1 MCIWFEVTPLHDNP
15 AEVHNAGGLAEVVG
29 CAVRDL
35 PTISDTAMET
45 GECLCDLD
53 IEAFESKFG
62 YRHEVGET
70 SFDNRLVEVSE

>member
-1 MCIWFEVTPLHDNP
+1 MCTWFEVTPLQDNP
-15 AEVHNAGGLAEVVG
+15 AEAHNAAGLADAVG
-29 CAVRDL
+29 CSVRDL
-35 PTISDTAMET
+35 PTLSDTAMEP

-70 SFDNRLVEVSE
+70 SFDNRLVEVSA

>member
-35 PTISDTAMET
+35 PTISDTAMEP

-53 IEAFESKFG
+53 IEAFESKFD